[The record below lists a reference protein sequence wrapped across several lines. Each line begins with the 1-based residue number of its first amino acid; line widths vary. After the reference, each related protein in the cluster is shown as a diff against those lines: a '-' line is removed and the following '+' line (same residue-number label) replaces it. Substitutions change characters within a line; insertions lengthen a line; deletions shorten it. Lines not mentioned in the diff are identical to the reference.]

1 MNNKEKYIK
10 SIDNLK
16 ADEYLKAKTLKE
28 LNQTRRKSPY
38 MKIIN
43 VAVAAVF
50 VLSCIWIVSNQD
62 KSVDS
67 SIYKNQEI
75 IQLSKGIKTV
85 ENFEQLKGLIET
97 KENETLGIENDML
110 SQENTLEETK
120 TTYTDRE
127 YSTTNVQVTGV
138 DEADIVKTDGEYIY
152 YAGDSKKIKIIDAN
166 EQELVSE
173 IQLYNEDEEGGSQ
186 QIYIND
192 DKLVVISS
200 KYVTTTVTCGIEDVI
215 TSNQAFS
222 TDIYEYNVSDKNN
235 IVQEKSVSLAGD
247 YLNSRMI
254 GDIVY
259 VITNQYVYKNDE
271 SKEEDLLPY
280 YIEDNTE
287 NKQFIPYEYIYYEE
301 ENKNNSYINIMSVN
315 LEGETQVKSFLGS
328 GSKVYVSEKNI
339 YITKTKQNETVD
351 QEKGIVSVTL
361 GDAVTKI
368 YKFGIN
374 NGKITLKETS
384 EAPGYLLNQ
393 FSMDEYDGY
402 FRIATSSTEDGKKS
416 NNIYVFDARLNK
428 AGELT
433 NIAVDENIYAVRFMG
448 EKAYVV
454 TFKQVDPLFVIDLSN
469 QKEPKILG
477 ELKVPGFSNYLHVYD
492 ETHLIGIGQ
501 NTVTDENGNTKTQG
515 VKVSLFDVTNATE
528 PVEVSNIVLGESGA
542 YSAALYNH
550 KAVLFIK
557 EKGILAFPLTIYKNN
572 QNSEAFNG
580 IEVLQISLEE
590 GIQEKGRIRGES
602 SKEYEESIDRV
613 IYIEDNLFSINNKQI
628 IINNIETMQEINRV
642 NI

>member
-613 IYIEDNLFSINNKQI
+613 IYIEDKLFSINNKQI

>member
-97 KENETLGIENDML
+97 KENETSGIENDML

-613 IYIEDNLFSINNKQI
+613 IYIEDKLFSINNKQI